1 MKLNKRYHRDIIR
14 VEKIATA
21 QSPWGPMYSIYRDA
35 GGNAYIDG
43 DDEGYELD
51 RVPYPVEPGTEAEA
65 LREWLQD
72 IAAEL
77 MPAGAEE

>member
-14 VEKIATA
+14 VEKIATEQA
-21 QSPWGPMYSIYRDA
+21 PWGPMYSLYRGED
-35 GGNAYIDG
+35 GTAYIDG

-65 LREWLQD
+65 LREWLQNM
-72 IAAEL
+72 AAEL
-77 MPAGAEE
+77 IPAENED